1 MSMKNYLFFLLITVF
16 SGISCAQEDTEIKS
30 PKNINYAYEIVVP
43 DVDIPWGLSFISE
56 NEFLYTEKSGQIF
69 KYNKGEISE
78 IKGLPDIYVRG
89 QGGLLDIAIHPN
101 YKENKVIFFTASSPL
116 GEEKGGNTALWKAQL
131 KNNNLENLKLLYKG
145 EENSTKGQHFGS
157 RIIFDKMNNV
167 YFTIGDRGNRDKN
180 PQDLNRDGGK
190 VYRLT
195 ENGEIPE
202 TNPFFDKNI
211 SKKAIYS
218 YGHRNPQGMTRNPTT
233 GDIWIHEHGPK
244 GGDEINIVK
253 PGKNYGWPKIT
264 YGVNYS
270 GTIITD
276 QTEAPDM
283 EQPIYYWIPSI
294 APSGMSFSTSDVYPN
309 WKNNLFV
316 GSLIFEYLE
325 RIVLDGSKVVERI
338 KVLDKIGRVRNVVE
352 SPNGFLYIG
361 VDGKGIIKILP
372 N

>member
-1 MSMKNYLFFLLITVF
+1 MSMKNYLFYLWITVF

-30 PKNINYAYEIVVP
+30 PKNINYSYEIVVP

-101 YKENKVIFFTASSPL
+101 YKENKVIFFTASSPI

-195 ENGEIPE
+195 ENGKIPE

-218 YGHRNPQGMTRNPTT
+218 YGHRNPQGMTRNPIT

-244 GGDEINIVK
+244 GGDEINIIK
-253 PGKNYGWPKIT
+253 KGENYGWPRVTFGKNYNGTKIT
-264 YGVNYS
+264 NDTTLPGLK
-270 GTIITD
+270 D
-276 QTEAPDM
+276 PLF
-283 EQPIYYWIPSI
+283 YWVPSI
-294 APSGMSFSTSDVYPN
+294 APSGMTFVTSKIYPD
-309 WKNNLFV
+309 WKGNLLV
-316 GSLIFEYLE
+316 GSLSFQYLE
-325 RIVLDGSKVVERI
+325 RVVLKNEKVI
-338 KVLDKIGRVRNVVE
+338 KREKLLENIGRVRNVKQGPDGYV
-352 SPNGFLYIG
+352 YVAI
-361 VDGKGIIKILP
+361 DGKGIIKLIP
-372 N
+372 K